1 MEPARI
7 NDAKYSLALL
17 LTVCA
22 ALLVPISCSST
33 SKMAKP
39 LGDFSAATSETTTVT
54 TSALSIVQAADQD
67 EVVLKVSQGT
77 SLKEKDIP
85 EFLRPNDLLQRQL
98 TLQALST
105 YAATLKALSGVD
117 RSADIQKGFDSL
129 KTSID
134 STVTTVNKLNT
145 DSKTQIPSG
154 VVSALVSLGSNLVIA
169 YASAER
175 DKAIRTALE
184 KSDSTVTKICRLLA
198 AELEPHGVIY
208 DQLEYAYQKQEESA
222 SDSFQ
227 AIISPPATEGD
238 SKPKDASKPSATP
251 EPSATPKPRATPK
264 PSDLAPYVKTF
275 LGLRNKKEYSLALL
289 GRLASSYHKVAQA
302 HTALKLQSE
311 TGAKS
316 DIQLIA
322 LSSEIDN
329 VKFLYSQ
336 ISK

>member
-1 MEPARI
+1 MEPAKT

-17 LTVCA
+17 LTAGA
-22 ALLVPISCSST
+22 ALLVSISCSST

-39 LGDFSAATSETTTVT
+39 LSDFSAATSEITTVT
-54 TSALSIVQAADQD
+54 TSALPMVQAADQD
-67 EVVLKVSQGT
+67 EVVLKASQGT

-85 EFLRPNDLLQRQL
+85 EFFRPNDLLQRQL

-117 RSADIQKGFDSL
+117 RSADIQKSFDSL

-134 STVTTVNKLNT
+134 STVTTINKLNT
-145 DSKTQIPSG
+145 DSKTQLPSG
-154 VVSALVSLGSNLVIA
+154 VVSGLVSLGSSLVIA

-198 AELEPHGVIY
+198 AELERHGVIY

-227 AIISPPATEGD
+227 ATVQSFNASGD
-238 SKPKDASKPSATP
+238 SETKDTSKPSATP
-251 EPSATPKPRATPK
+251 EPNATPKPRATPK

-289 GRLASSYHKVAQA
+289 GSLASSYRKLAQA

-316 DIQLIA
+316 DIQLRA

-336 ISK
+336 VSK